1 MLKGRE
7 GQGRRKGGTNMTF
20 FAHVYMCVHM
30 HVISACE
37 DYICGICVYIVILQH
52 IYEDHSVVVQSLS
65 CVRLFVT
72 PQTAAFQASLSF
84 TISQTAQIQVH

>member
-1 MLKGRE
+1 MLSL
-7 GQGRRKGGTNMTF
+7 
-20 FAHVYMCVHM
+20 HVKIIYVVYVCT
-30 HVISACE
+30 
-37 DYICGICVYIVILQH
+37 YIILQH

-84 TISQTAQIQVH
+84 TISQTAQIQVHWVSDAI